1 MRNTDE
7 LKKIFL
13 EELTNLF
20 IENKQTVLTLP
31 NLMKDNNEQARDVY
45 ESLRKKGKDK
55 LDKHNVTDEE
65 MKIIQANQMA
75 WSAEVVDIIFNNLNS
90 N

>member
-1 MRNTDE
+1 MRSTDE

-20 IENKQTVLTLP
+20 TENKQTVLTLP
-31 NLMKDNNEQARDVY
+31 NLMKDDNAHARDVY

-55 LDKHNVTDEE
+55 LSKHNVTDEE
-65 MKIIQANQMA
+65 MKIIQDNQIA
-75 WSAEVVDIIFNNLNS
+75 WSAEVVNIIYNNLNS